1 MSDFIKAERKRSW
14 KGSTAAKWTS
24 SETFK
29 EQYDRIFGG
38 KCIKCNLQGAVDSA
52 LLHLDAITTGA
63 NIHRLAQIKQ
73 VLGMRECSTCE
84 DAIKRAITE
93 VNIGTQD

>member
-1 MSDFIKAERKRSW
+1 MTFIKSERKRSW
-14 KGSTAAKWTS
+14 KGSTNAKWVS
-24 SETFK
+24 SENFK

-38 KCIKCNLQGAVDSA
+38 KCIRCNLQGAVDSA
-52 LLHLDAITTGA
+52 ILHIDAITTFAA
-63 NIHRLAQIKQ
+63 NPHLLDIKET
-73 VLGMRECSTCE
+73 LLKRDCETCE